1 MYVRC
6 ERTLIIVGIKRR
18 IYSPSF
24 ECLILSVDIP
34 EHSGPSSRRLEC
46 VSVDDLE
53 LLNVSKQERKGAPY
67 G

>member
-6 ERTLIIVGIKRR
+6 ERTLIIVGNKRR

-34 EHSGPSSRRLEC
+34 EQ
-46 VSVDDLE
+46 E
-53 LLNVSKQERKGAPY
+53 LDIVYGGAEQWFRDTY
-67 G
+67 KIVVE

>member
-6 ERTLIIVGIKRR
+6 ERTLIIVGDKRR

-34 EHSGPSSRRLEC
+34 EQ
-46 VSVDDLE
+46 E
-53 LLNVSKQERKGAPY
+53 LDIVY
-67 G
+67 GGTEQWFRDTYKIVVE